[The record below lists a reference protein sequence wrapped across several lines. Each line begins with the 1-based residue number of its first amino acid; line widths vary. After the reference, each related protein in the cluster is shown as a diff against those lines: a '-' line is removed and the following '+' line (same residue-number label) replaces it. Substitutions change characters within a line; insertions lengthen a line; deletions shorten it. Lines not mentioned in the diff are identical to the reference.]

1 MSTSVFKSRPGKGTG
16 LTRLTSLGMCSVS
29 NISPKVSHLVLCATM
44 LLILAQLPGFFT
56 QAAEEKPVELIKIV
70 AANDLHLTDKASAAY
85 PEKVVAAMNTEHAQ
99 LALVVGDLASEG
111 ELSELGLAKQVIDKL
126 TVPYYV
132 IRGNHDGTN
141 HWASVFPQAK
151 ETYGF
156 KMKGIHFI
164 GLEPGEAT
172 PWQHK
177 KAEPR
182 ALEKGRELLPE
193 IPEGEPIILFC
204 HYPLIVNSS
213 LGLENA
219 DEVLKLFK
227 GKRLLAAISGHFH
240 ANTEVWKDGVL
251 FTTTACASSTRNN
264 HDKTAAK
271 GYRVFEIDSS
281 LRITTHFQ
289 EVPGGAVSS
298 TSKKQKTS
306 RKVRP

>member
-141 HWASVFPQAK
+141 HWATVFPQAR
-151 ETYGF
+151 ETYSF
-156 KMKGIHFI
+156 SAHGIHFI
-164 GLEPGEAT
+164 GLDPGDST

-177 KAEPR
+177 KADAQ
-182 ALEKGRELLPE
+182 ALQQLSKILGG
-193 IPEGEPIILFC
+193 IPAGEPIILFC
-204 HYPLIVNSS
+204 HYPLVVNSS

-219 DEVLKLFK
+219 EEVLELFK
-227 GKRLLAAISGHFH
+227 GRRLLAAISGHFH
-240 ANTEVWKDGVL
+240 ANTEIWKEGVL

-264 HDKTAAK
+264 HDKTVAK
-271 GYRVFEIDSS
+271 GYRVFEVDSQ
-281 LRITTHFQ
+281 LRISTQFR
-289 EVPGGAVSS
+289 EVPGGA
-298 TSKKQKTS
+298 TPAAPKKQK
-306 RKVRP
+306 KKKA